1 MSTLGLPVEGTVVL
15 SEDVSVSVVVSESVG
30 VFVGVNLSVVVVSE
44 SEGVFVGVNLSVVVV
59 SESKGVFVGV
69 DLSVVVAVFNVFLYF
84 RLSSHYSNNL
94 QIFYCDNAIL
104 QHFRSLVLQYSSVFK
119 PQTS

>member
-1 MSTLGLPVEGTVVL
+1 MSTLGLPVEGTVAL

-30 VFVGVNLSVVVVSE
+30 VFVDVNLSVVVVSE
-44 SEGVFVGVNLSVVVV
+44 SEGVFVVVNLSVVVV
-59 SESKGVFVGV
+59 SESRGVFVG
-69 DLSVVVAVFNVFLYF
+69 VAVFNVFLYF